1 MDFPTGAGAT
11 GGPISPEGWKRA
23 VYRSAPPRF
32 YVELLPPEKQGGSH
46 SYGLRVYPIRD
57 DGASISTRN
66 SGSLGYVIWRKW
78 EDCLFFQETLEIAYS
93 RMARDKRNRLAA
105 GKGIKKNG
113 IYIHGD
119 QAASFESLP
128 PGPDPHSVAQDIHQH
143 IPKLTKKATLFRAS
157 QATIQ
162 QRQSEFEAMI
172 TAFFD
177 EDVPALIREL
187 RETRTFTD
195 FFGFWRRDYDLAKRQ
210 GDLET
215 MTSGSVSVYFS
226 ASSPSLS
233 DILRSPSKKA
243 SPQKSLRRS
252 SIVSDS
258 SSSGSS
264 VNGPALRRAV
274 AQAQS
279 SESIPWSS
287 TSSNNSPTSPSLPST
302 PISPP
307 RQLSLASRRTVVATQ
322 EVPVRFGHVPEAA
335 IPERAE
341 RATSLLESLPEGRE
355 LPPGYVGKSGEQSTS
370 SRRRAG
376 STSGAHRNARIYG
389 SLPRGIES
397 LSEFGVH
404 QSGSQ
409 SPTNG
414 YPRNSW
420 QTTHSMLT
428 SRATTY
434 LEELGVDY
442 TLPTPNPEG
451 KHRPRVSMCSVAS
464 SVMPGT
470 AVDAVMPRPS
480 RYPSVDRRKMVSF
493 PGGDFILADDEPW
506 VEYDDPEQG
515 DDLLDAYFYDSV
527 PPQSPSPSTTL
538 DTPRGDAF
546 QLSQSVPYRRS
557 GRRSSVAHSVSSHS
571 TASSHEGTILTIK
584 AVHEESIIMLRV
596 PRTLLFTDLR
606 QKIYDKFVQQE
617 QSPIS
622 ESFAIAVLVQSTTER
637 GTAGAPQYQRPDS
650 LSLADNKKAALHFV
664 ASQEEWDQAVM
675 RYGTKL
681 FLRIIGSKE

>member
-11 GGPISPEGWKRA
+11 GGPISPEEAWKRA

-32 YVELLPPEKQGGSH
+32 YVELLQPEKQGGSH
-46 SYGLRVYPIRD
+46 SYGLRIYPIRD

-66 SGSLGYVIWRKW
+66 SGYLGYEIWRKW
-78 EDCLFFQETLEIAYS
+78 EDCLYFQETLEVTYS
-93 RMARDKRNRLAA
+93 RMAREKRNRLAA

-113 IYIHGD
+113 IYIQGD

-143 IPKLTKKATLFRAS
+143 IPKLTKRATLFRAS

-162 QRQSEFEAMI
+162 QRQSEFKAMI
-172 TAFFD
+172 SAFFD
-177 EDVPALIREL
+177 EDMPTLIKEL

-210 GDLET
+210 GRDLET
-215 MTSGSVSVYFS
+215 MTSSVSVYFS
-226 ASSPSLS
+226 ASTPSLS
-233 DILRSPSKKA
+233 DMVYSPSKKA
-243 SPQKSLRRS
+243 SPQKSHRRS

-264 VNGPALRRAV
+264 VNGPALRRTAV
-274 AQAQS
+274 QAQS
-279 SESIPWSS
+279 SESIPWSN
-287 TSSNNSPTSPSLPST
+287 TLSNYSPTSPSLPST
-302 PISPP
+302 PTSPP
-307 RQLSLASRRTVVATQ
+307 RQLSLPSRQTAVATQ
-322 EVPVRFGHVPEAA
+322 EVPVRFGHVPEVV
-335 IPERAE
+335 IPERP
-341 RATSLLESLPEGRE
+341 TSLLESLPEDRE
-355 LPPGYVGKSGEQSTS
+355 LPPGFVGKSSQHSTP

-376 STSGAHRNARIYG
+376 STSEAHRSARIYG
-389 SLPRGIES
+389 SLPRGFES
-397 LSEFGVH
+397 LSEFGE
-404 QSGSQ
+404 QRSGGH

-420 QTTHSMLT
+420 QTTHSTLT

-442 TLPTPNPEG
+442 TLPTPNPES

-470 AVDAVMPRPS
+470 AVDAVMPRSS
-480 RYPSVDRRKMVSF
+480 RYPSVDRRKMISF
-493 PGGDFILADDEPW
+493 PGGYFILADEEPW
-506 VEYDDPEQG
+506 VEYDESEEG
-515 DDLLDAYFYDSV
+515 DDLLDAYFYDSI
-527 PPQSPSPSTTL
+527 PPEPSSPSATL

-546 QLSQSVPYRRS
+546 QLSQSIPYRRS
-557 GRRSSVAHSVSSHS
+557 GRRSSLAHSVSSHS
-571 TASSHEGTILTIK
+571 TASSHGGTVLTIK
-584 AVHEESIIMLRV
+584 AAHEESIIMLRV

-606 QKIYDKFVQQE
+606 QMIYDKFVQQE

-622 ESFAIAVLVQSTTER
+622 ESFAIAVLVQPTPER
-637 GTAGAPQYQRPDS
+637 GAAGAPQYQRPDS
-650 LSLADNKKAALHFV
+650 LSSADSKKAPLDFV

-681 FLRIIGSKE
+681 SLRIIGSRE